1 MNLPNRLSILRI
13 ILIPFMLVAF
23 YVDAIPCRYVI
34 TAVIFLVAA
43 FTDFLD
49 GYIARK
55 YNLVTDFGK
64 FIDPIA
70 DKILVLSA
78 FVIMLTDP
86 IVLSGVIGE
95 KFGAVIGGVGVTVI
109 VAREMTVSVL
119 RMIAAEKGI
128 VLAAEKIGKVKTF
141 VTDLAIALLLITAQF
156 YASASTVYTVMYVIS
171 LAFYCVA
178 VALTIY
184 SGVFYL
190 VKNKDLFK
198 QCK

>member
-1 MNLPNRLSILRI
+1 MNLPNKLSLLRI
-13 ILIPFMLVAF
+13 CLIPLMLIIF
-23 YVDAIPCRYVI
+23 YVEALPIRFII
-34 TAVIFLVAA
+34 TAVIFALAA

-55 YNLVTDFGK
+55 YNMVTDFGK

-78 FVIMLTDP
+78 FVIMLTNP
-86 IVLSGVIGE
+86 IILSGPLGYT
-95 KFGAVIGGVGVTVI
+95 FGAVIGGVGVTII

-128 VLAAEKIGKVKTF
+128 VLAAEKIGKLKTL
-141 VTDLAIALLLITAQF
+141 VTDFAIILLFITAELICLG
-156 YASASTVYTVMYVIS
+156 TVYLVFYYIS
-171 LAFYCVA
+171 LALYIISVI
-178 VALTIY
+178 LTIY
-184 SGVFYL
+184 SGIFYL
-190 VKNKDLFK
+190 VKNKELFK